1 MSDPTPQAPQVVVG
15 LGNEFRSDDG
25 CGPATARQVAELCG
39 KAIDVI
45 QPLADG
51 TGLIMAWSPYRT
63 VFLIDSVK
71 SGAPAGTIFRFE
83 PLKEHLPEEVFHPTS
98 SHRLTL
104 SQIIRLAETLQKLPG
119 RLILFGIEGINF
131 DYGTAMTPEVA
142 AAVNEV
148 ANRIAEEVKQL
159 TDVPGHE

>member
-1 MSDPTPQAPQVVVG
+1 MRDPAPQVVVG

-25 CGPATARQVAELCG
+25 CGPAAARRVSELCG

-51 TGLIMAWSPYRT
+51 TGLILAWSPYRT

-71 SGAPAGTIFRFE
+71 SGGPVGTIYRFE
-83 PLKEHLPEEVFHPTS
+83 PLTENLPEEVFRPAS
-98 SHRLTL
+98 SHRLSL
-104 SQIIRLAETLQKLPG
+104 SQIIRLAQTLQKLPG

-131 DYGTAMTPEVA
+131 DYGTAMTQEVA
-142 AAVNEV
+142 AAVDEV
-148 ANRIAEEVKQL
+148 ANRIAEEVRQF
-159 TDVPGHE
+159 TDVSAPE